1 MLQTQTAQNLTIR
14 RINMSTAL
22 EIKNIEKKF
31 GSRTVLNKVSFETK
45 TGEVFGLLG
54 PNGAGKTTLIKMITG
69 LLNIDDGE
77 ILINGKSLEHDFEAA
92 MENIGAIVENPEFY
106 KYMTGK
112 QNILQYARLHKSVTI
127 ERVNEVIELVGLSN
141 RINEKVGKYSL
152 GMRQR
157 LGLAITLLHNPKVLI
172 LDEPTNGLD
181 PAGIKQ
187 LRDILTNMA
196 HKEDVCVLVSSH
208 LMSEME
214 LMCDRVAI
222 LSNGNILSVDT
233 MENMLHIVSGQD
245 VTYNF
250 EVSDSNSAITI
261 ITDYNPDIV
270 NSITGDTTFEL
281 KINRDSS
288 KDIVSTITD
297 LLVKNKISIYA
308 IIPIENQK
316 LEDAFMEITNVKGG
330 NQIA

>member
-22 EIKNIEKKF
+22 EIKNIEKRF
-31 GSRTVLNKVSFETK
+31 GSRTVLNKISFETK

>member
-1 MLQTQTAQNLTIR
+1 
-14 RINMSTAL
+14 
-22 EIKNIEKKF
+22 
-31 GSRTVLNKVSFETK
+31 
-45 TGEVFGLLG
+45 
-54 PNGAGKTTLIKMITG
+54 
-69 LLNIDDGE
+69 
-77 ILINGKSLEHDFEAA
+77 
-92 MENIGAIVENPEFY
+92 
-106 KYMTGK
+106 
-112 QNILQYARLHKSVTI
+112 
-127 ERVNEVIELVGLSN
+127 
-141 RINEKVGKYSL
+141 
-152 GMRQR
+152 
-157 LGLAITLLHNPKVLI
+157 
-172 LDEPTNGLD
+172 
-181 PAGIKQ
+181 
-187 LRDILTNMA
+187 
-196 HKEDVCVLVSSH
+196 
-208 LMSEME
+208 MSEME

>member
-1 MLQTQTAQNLTIR
+1 
-14 RINMSTAL
+14 MSTAL
-22 EIKNIEKKF
+22 EIKNIEKRF
-31 GSRTVLNKVSFETK
+31 GSRTVLKKISFETK

>member
-1 MLQTQTAQNLTIR
+1 
-14 RINMSTAL
+14 MSTAL

-141 RINEKVGKYSL
+141 RINEKVDKYSL

-297 LLVKNKISIYA
+297 LLVENKISIYA

>member
-1 MLQTQTAQNLTIR
+1 
-14 RINMSTAL
+14 MSTAL
-22 EIKNIEKKF
+22 EIKNIEKRF
-31 GSRTVLNKVSFETK
+31 GSRTVLNKISFETK

-112 QNILQYARLHKSVTI
+112 QNILQYARLYKSVTI

-141 RINEKVGKYSL
+141 RINKKVGKYSL

>member
-1 MLQTQTAQNLTIR
+1 
-14 RINMSTAL
+14 MSTAL
-22 EIKNIEKKF
+22 EIKNIEKRF
-31 GSRTVLNKVSFETK
+31 GSRTVLNKISFETK
-45 TGEVFGLLG
+45 TGEVFGLLD

>member
-233 MENMLHIVSGQD
+233 MENMLHDVSGKD

-250 EVSDSNSAITI
+250 EVSDSNSAITA
-261 ITDYNPDIV
+261 ITEYNPDII
-270 NSITGDTTFEL
+270 NSITSDTTFEL
-281 KINRDSS
+281 KINRNSA

-297 LLVKNKISIYA
+297 LLVENKISIYA

>member
-1 MLQTQTAQNLTIR
+1 
-14 RINMSTAL
+14 MSTAL
-22 EIKNIEKKF
+22 EIKNIEKRF
-31 GSRTVLNKVSFETK
+31 GSRTVLNKISFETK

-196 HKEDVCVLVSSH
+196 HKEGVCVLVSSH

>member
-1 MLQTQTAQNLTIR
+1 
-14 RINMSTAL
+14 MSTAL

-106 KYMTGK
+106 KYMTCK

>member
-1 MLQTQTAQNLTIR
+1 
-14 RINMSTAL
+14 MSTAL
-22 EIKNIEKKF
+22 EIKNIEKRF
-31 GSRTVLNKVSFETK
+31 GSRTVLNKISFETK

-181 PAGIKQ
+181 PAGTKQ

>member
-1 MLQTQTAQNLTIR
+1 
-14 RINMSTAL
+14 MSTAL
-22 EIKNIEKKF
+22 EIKNIEKRF
-31 GSRTVLNKVSFETK
+31 GSRTVLNKISFETK

-208 LMSEME
+208 LMCEME

>member
-1 MLQTQTAQNLTIR
+1 
-14 RINMSTAL
+14 MSTAL

-233 MENMLHIVSGQD
+233 MGNMLHIVSGQD

>member
-1 MLQTQTAQNLTIR
+1 MLQIKNVNLNVGNTALLSNINLT
-14 RINMSTAL
+14 L
-22 EIKNIEKKF
+22 EQGKIY
-31 GSRTVLNKVSFETK
+31 GV
-45 TGEVFGLLG
+45 LG

>member
-22 EIKNIEKKF
+22 EIKNIEKRF

-233 MENMLHIVSGQD
+233 MENMLHDVSGKD

-250 EVSDSNSAITI
+250 EVSDSNSAITA
-261 ITDYNPDIV
+261 ITEYNPDII
-270 NSITGDTTFEL
+270 NSITSDTTFEL
-281 KINRDSS
+281 KINRNSA

-297 LLVKNKISIYA
+297 LLVENKISIYA

>member
-1 MLQTQTAQNLTIR
+1 
-14 RINMSTAL
+14 MSTAL
-22 EIKNIEKKF
+22 EIKNIEKRF
-31 GSRTVLNKVSFETK
+31 GSRTVLNKISFETK

-92 MENIGAIVENPEFY
+92 MENIEAIVENPEFY

>member
-1 MLQTQTAQNLTIR
+1 
-14 RINMSTAL
+14 
-22 EIKNIEKKF
+22 
-31 GSRTVLNKVSFETK
+31 
-45 TGEVFGLLG
+45 
-54 PNGAGKTTLIKMITG
+54 
-69 LLNIDDGE
+69 
-77 ILINGKSLEHDFEAA
+77 

>member
-1 MLQTQTAQNLTIR
+1 
-14 RINMSTAL
+14 
-22 EIKNIEKKF
+22 
-31 GSRTVLNKVSFETK
+31 
-45 TGEVFGLLG
+45 
-54 PNGAGKTTLIKMITG
+54 
-69 LLNIDDGE
+69 
-77 ILINGKSLEHDFEAA
+77 
-92 MENIGAIVENPEFY
+92 
-106 KYMTGK
+106 
-112 QNILQYARLHKSVTI
+112 
-127 ERVNEVIELVGLSN
+127 
-141 RINEKVGKYSL
+141 
-152 GMRQR
+152 MRQR

-233 MENMLHIVSGQD
+233 MENMLHDVSGKD

-250 EVSDSNSAITI
+250 EVSDSNSAITA
-261 ITDYNPDIV
+261 ITEYNPDII
-270 NSITGDTTFEL
+270 NSITSDTTFEL
-281 KINRDSS
+281 KINRNSA

-297 LLVKNKISIYA
+297 LLVENKISIYA
-308 IIPIENQK
+308 IIPIEK
-316 LEDAFMEITNVKGG
+316 PET
-330 NQIA
+330 

>member
-1 MLQTQTAQNLTIR
+1 
-14 RINMSTAL
+14 MSTAL
-22 EIKNIEKKF
+22 EIKNIEKRF
-31 GSRTVLNKVSFETK
+31 GSRTVLNKISFETK

-112 QNILQYARLHKSVTI
+112 QNILQYARLHKPVTI

>member
-1 MLQTQTAQNLTIR
+1 
-14 RINMSTAL
+14 MSTAL

-54 PNGAGKTTLIKMITG
+54 PNGAGKTTLIKMIIG

-233 MENMLHIVSGQD
+233 MENMLHDVSGKD

-250 EVSDSNSAITI
+250 EVSDSNSAITA
-261 ITDYNPDIV
+261 ITEYNPDII
-270 NSITGDTTFEL
+270 NSITSDTTFEL
-281 KINRDSS
+281 KINRNSA

-297 LLVKNKISIYA
+297 LLVENKISIYA

>member
-1 MLQTQTAQNLTIR
+1 
-14 RINMSTAL
+14 MSTAL

-222 LSNGNILSVDT
+222 LSNGTILSVDT

-297 LLVKNKISIYA
+297 LLVENKISIYA

>member
-112 QNILQYARLHKSVTI
+112 QNILQYARLHKSVTM

-233 MENMLHIVSGQD
+233 MENMLHDVSGKD

-250 EVSDSNSAITI
+250 EVSDSNSAITA
-261 ITDYNPDIV
+261 ITEYNPDII
-270 NSITGDTTFEL
+270 NSITSDTTFEL
-281 KINRDSS
+281 KINRNSA

-297 LLVKNKISIYA
+297 LLVENKISIYA

>member
-1 MLQTQTAQNLTIR
+1 
-14 RINMSTAL
+14 MSTAL

-31 GSRTVLNKVSFETK
+31 GSRTVLKKVSFETK

-157 LGLAITLLHNPKVLI
+157 LGLAITLLHNHKVLI

-222 LSNGNILSVDT
+222 LSNGHILSVDT

>member
-1 MLQTQTAQNLTIR
+1 
-14 RINMSTAL
+14 MSTAL

-270 NSITGDTTFEL
+270 NSITGDTTLEL

>member
-1 MLQTQTAQNLTIR
+1 MKTVVEVKDLVKRYKELV
-14 RINMSTAL
+14 AL
-22 EIKNIEKKF
+22 DHFQLSIKEGEI
-31 GSRTVLNKVSFETK
+31 
-45 TGEVFGLLG
+45 FGLLG

-112 QNILQYARLHKSVTI
+112 QNILQYARLHKSVTM

>member
-1 MLQTQTAQNLTIR
+1 
-14 RINMSTAL
+14 MSTAL
-22 EIKNIEKKF
+22 EIKNIEKRF
-31 GSRTVLNKVSFETK
+31 GSRTVLNKVSFEAK

-69 LLNIDDGE
+69 LLNIDYGE

-112 QNILQYARLHKSVTI
+112 QNILQYARLHKSVTM

-233 MENMLHIVSGQD
+233 MENMLHVVSGQD

-270 NSITGDTTFEL
+270 NSIAGDTTFEL

-288 KDIVSTITD
+288 KDIVSTITG
-297 LLVKNKISIYA
+297 LLVKNGISIYA

>member
-1 MLQTQTAQNLTIR
+1 
-14 RINMSTAL
+14 MSTAL
-22 EIKNIEKKF
+22 EIKNIEKRF

-112 QNILQYARLHKSVTI
+112 QNILQYARLHKSVTM

-214 LMCDRVAI
+214 LMCDRAI

-233 MENMLHIVSGQD
+233 MENMLHDVSGKD

-250 EVSDSNSAITI
+250 EVSDSNSAITA
-261 ITDYNPDIV
+261 ITEYNPDII
-270 NSITGDTTFEL
+270 NSITSDTTFEL
-281 KINRDSS
+281 KINRNSA

-297 LLVKNKISIYA
+297 LLVENKISIYA